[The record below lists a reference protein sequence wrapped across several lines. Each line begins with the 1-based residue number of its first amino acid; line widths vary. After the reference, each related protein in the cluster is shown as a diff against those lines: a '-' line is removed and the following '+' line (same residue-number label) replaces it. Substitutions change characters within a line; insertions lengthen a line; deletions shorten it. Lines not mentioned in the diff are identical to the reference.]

1 MAATSAQSSVVQ
13 ALSRNLPRNAP
24 ASSRASHVSLSSRRQ
39 MLFLLTAVPALS
51 MKESISRAQDIPLFG
66 LKKKLKKA
74 EEEAQQLVKEGFQTA
89 EKGLETAEKGL
100 QTAEIGLEN
109 AERGIENSLSFGG
122 LAQAGAVAG
131 AEAVAVLVA
140 TSVVNGILGPEARN
154 S

>member
-24 ASSRASHVSLSSRRQ
+24 PSRASPVSLSSRRH

-51 MKESISRAQDIPLFG
+51 ISVKEPISRAQDIPLFG
-66 LKKKLKKA
+66 LKRKLKKA
-74 EEEAQQLVKEGFQTA
+74 EEEAELLVKEGFETA

-100 QTAEIGLEN
+100 ES
-109 AERGIENSLSFGG
+109 AERGIENVLSFGG
-122 LAQAGAVAG
+122 LAQAGVVAG
-131 AEAVAVLVA
+131 VEVVAVLLA